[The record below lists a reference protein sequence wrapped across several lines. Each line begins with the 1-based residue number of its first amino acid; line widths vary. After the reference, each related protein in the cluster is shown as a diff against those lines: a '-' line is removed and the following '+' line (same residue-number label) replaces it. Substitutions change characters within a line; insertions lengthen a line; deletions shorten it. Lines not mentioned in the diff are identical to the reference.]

1 MQIIVLRKNCIKTNT
16 CLNLRKNND
25 VWRGNHRV
33 TRWLR
38 RIERHYSNDERWHYS
53 MDCNLLDPKGSIG
66 DLLDVVNDVN
76 WLV

>member
-1 MQIIVLRKNCIKTNT
+1 M
-16 CLNLRKNND
+16 
-25 VWRGNHRV
+25 